1 MERDL
6 KIDDVVLLV
15 DDQCRRGDW
24 RTGVITEVDG
34 DDVVRTVVVKMANG
48 KEFTRDRSKV
58 VRLEL
63 DPARLSA

>member
-1 MERDL
+1 MEKDL
-6 KIDDVVLLV
+6 EIDDVVLMV

-34 DDVVRTVVVKMANG
+34 GDVVRTVVVRTANG
-48 KEFTRDRSKV
+48 KKFTRDRSKV